1 MRVYFVGSH
10 ATGKTTLCRYVSRR
24 YGLPMISEMARAVLA
39 EMETSLDALRTDM
52 DLVAEYQER
61 VFARQVE
68 VERIHQ
74 GRFVSDRAF
83 DNLAYAAEHT
93 TVSAEMLGDPA
104 FAEYMRWVSA
114 GVVFFLRPHQSLL
127 REDGTRAGVIWDS
140 VLRIDGMIK
149 LMLEQYRVSYLPIE
163 SVSMQERVRAVEF
176 VLSRAGLHEVT
187 ARRPGPPLPRVE
199 TQRPLFAERPGHAP
213 NIEDPEAHAAQSAI
227 VHAAALAET
236 SAATLLP
243 SPSSSPSKA
252 SVIPASPSPAVPSLP
267 SVPQLPG
274 SAAPSVPTAIPSAAP
289 SLEDSVQLAANLSI
303 ETWPHSLRHSRDR
316 EI

>member
-39 EMETSLDALRTDM
+39 EMETSLDMLRTDM

-93 TVSAEMLGDPA
+93 TVAAEMLGDPA
-104 FAEYMRWVSA
+104 FGEYMRWVSA
-114 GVVFFLRPHQSLL
+114 GIVFFLRPHPSLL
-127 REDGTRAGVIWDS
+127 REDGTRAGVSWDS

-149 LMLEQYRVSYLPIE
+149 LMLEQYRVSYLPVE

-176 VLSRAGLHEVT
+176 VLARAGLSPVVT
-187 ARRPGPPLPRVE
+187 RKPSTALPHVAVAWAQPE
-199 TQRPLFAERPGHAP
+199 SSAP
-213 NIEDPEAHAAQSAI
+213 AP
-227 VHAAALAET
+227 
-236 SAATLLP
+236 
-243 SPSSSPSKA
+243 
-252 SVIPASPSPAVPSLP
+252 
-267 SVPQLPG
+267 
-274 SAAPSVPTAIPSAAP
+274 AAPGAP
-289 SLEDSVQLAANLSI
+289 RNAVTEEPPRLGLTLEA
-303 ETWPHSLRHSRDR
+303 WPHALRAARDR
-316 EI
+316 EV